1 MGYKP
6 MLLTVVFLLVLYC
19 ADSKKLKDKSV
30 QRVVRDVGLDAQMK
44 PDIHEAPFYSDA
56 QREPTES
63 YGERDVNGYRD
74 KPYLHKPKSLKILSA
89 YDVCKQECKKQRDQE
104 SEKEYVDRLRE
115 ELKFAEEQLLQ
126 KAKEQSEQATADGSA
141 SSSA

>member
-1 MGYKP
+1 MGYKA
-6 MLLTVVFLLVLYC
+6 MLFATVCLLVLYC

-30 QRVVRDVGLDAQMK
+30 QRVVRDVGLDAQTK

-63 YGERDVNGYRD
+63 YGERDVNGYQG
-74 KPYLHKPKSLKILSA
+74 KPYLHKPKSLKVLSA
-89 YDVCKQECKKQRDQE
+89 YDVCKQECKRQRDQE

-126 KAKEQSEQATADGSA
+126 KAKEQSEQVTADGSA
-141 SSSA
+141 SSSV